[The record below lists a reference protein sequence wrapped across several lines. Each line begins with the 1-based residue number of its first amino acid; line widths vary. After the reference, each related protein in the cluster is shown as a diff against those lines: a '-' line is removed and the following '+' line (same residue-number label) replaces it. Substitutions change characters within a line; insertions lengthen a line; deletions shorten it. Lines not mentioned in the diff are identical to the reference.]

1 MGTANFHVTDFNF
14 DGLAQGVTVQHPLLP
29 GYETQFNLQM
39 FYATLAA
46 SDVYITASSRDAT
59 TVGKT
64 SATNISTSTKDDQLK
79 LHEIYS
85 PITDTPTRAATA
97 QAGGGQISRASLA
110 DNHDSDGPLTT
121 SGPARHRGQMTPWNS
136 GRGGRGNAR
145 IDNSTTV
152 SLRHSNITTDTSPTS
167 TMVIKDQPNFT
178 DAVRQIM
185 SSEIQR
191 QIEER
196 MGEMKDQLM
205 QAINAQVTDTQL
217 ASQVQI
223 LKQRSE
229 NLATQIRKYNKHKA
243 KLDHLRAT
251 LLVQNPASFQADMAD
266 LVEEFNVINAT
277 YKSITSDAK
286 NLNQS
291 LQSIGL
297 PDFLQGPA

>member
-1 MGTANFHVTDFNF
+1 
-14 DGLAQGVTVQHPLLP
+14 
-29 GYETQFNLQM
+29 
-39 FYATLAA
+39 
-46 SDVYITASSRDAT
+46 
-59 TVGKT
+59 
-64 SATNISTSTKDDQLK
+64 
-79 LHEIYS
+79 
-85 PITDTPTRAATA
+85 
-97 QAGGGQISRASLA
+97 
-110 DNHDSDGPLTT
+110 
-121 SGPARHRGQMTPWNS
+121 
-136 GRGGRGNAR
+136 
-145 IDNSTTV
+145 
-152 SLRHSNITTDTSPTS
+152 
-167 TMVIKDQPNFT
+167 
-178 DAVRQIM
+178 
-185 SSEIQR
+185 
-191 QIEER
+191 
-196 MGEMKDQLM
+196 M